1 MTKFFL
7 SQMAGRIAA
16 GVTSAAMAVAL
27 AAIVTPLTASVGVA
41 QEIESSIARG
51 GQLYDKWYKVIG
63 AEKPTETHP
72 AWPASNTKK
81 KDDATQRCKA
91 CHGWDLRGADGAYS
105 SGSYQ
110 TGIAGLTG
118 LADGDPAV
126 VIAAVKDDLHGF
138 DGKMDEQD
146 YVDLAN
152 FVTKGQ
158 FDWAAVVNDETK
170 AVIGDVNQGAAIYN
184 TACAACHGRNG
195 ELPKEMDLLG
205 YVANKNP
212 WEAIQKIMNGQPGE
226 KMPAMR
232 VFGVENAASV
242 TAYLQTLP
250 VE

>member
-1 MTKFFL
+1 MFFHPVL
-7 SQMAGRIAA
+7 RGAKRLVAA
-16 GVTSAAMAVAL
+16 ASSAAMAFAL
-27 AAIVTPLTASVGVA
+27 AAFATPFIAGAGFSE
-41 QEIESSIARG
+41 EIESSIARG
-51 GQLYDKWYKVIG
+51 GQLYDKWFAVIG

-81 KDDATQRCKA
+81 KGDATQRCKA

-105 SGSYQ
+105 SGSYL

-118 LADGDPAV
+118 LAGGDPAAV
-126 VIAAVKDDLHGF
+126 TAAVKDDLHGF

-146 YVDLAN
+146 YIDLAN

-170 AVIGDVNQGAAIYN
+170 AAIGDVAQGEKIYN
-184 TACAACHGRNG
+184 TVCAACHGREG
-195 ELPKEMDLLG
+195 ELPKDMVFLG
-205 YVANKNP
+205 KVSNKNP
-212 WEAIQKIMNGQPGE
+212 WETIQKIMNGQPGE

-232 VFGVENAASV
+232 FFGVETAASV

>member
-1 MTKFFL
+1 MF
-7 SQMAGRIAA
+7 RIHVSRALRIL
-16 GVTSAAMAVAL
+16 L
-27 AAIVTPLTASVGVA
+27 AALPSGFLAIGFATFLVPFSASQGFA
-41 QEIESSIARG
+41 EEIESSIARG
-51 GQLYDKWYKVIG
+51 GRLYDKWYKVIG

-81 KDDATQRCKA
+81 KGAATQRCKA

-105 SGSYQ
+105 SGSYL
-110 TGIAGLTG
+110 TGIKGLTD
-118 LADGDPAV
+118 LAGGDPAV

-138 DGKMDEQD
+138 AGKMDEQD
-146 YVDLAN
+146 YIDLAN

-158 FDWAAVVNDETK
+158 FDWATVVNDETK
-170 AVIGDVNQGAAIYN
+170 AAFGDVALGEKIYN
-184 TACAACHGRNG
+184 TVCSTCHGRDG
-195 ELPKEMDLLG
+195 ELPKDMDLLG

-212 WEAIQKIMNGQPGE
+212 WETVQKIMNGQPAE

-232 VFGVENAASV
+232 VFGVETSAAV